1 MTTII
6 MLFAF
11 PIGIYILLGE
21 KKNMQKYQAIFDDFY
36 KNITEDSDIDD
47 KTKIKLFQDMLYN
60 NRYEVVFADKQ
71 KVIGEKKIF
80 SVGWMFVG
88 IGTVYVGLIIY
99 IIYFFYF
106 QKPHH
111 VEFAL
116 K

>member
-1 MTTII
+1 MI
-6 MLFAF
+6 FSF

-36 KNITEDSDIDD
+36 NNIINDDEIDD
-47 KTKIKLFQDMLYN
+47 KAKIDLFQDMLYN
-60 NRYEVVFADKQ
+60 NRYEIVHADKQ

-80 SVGWMFVG
+80 SVGWMFIG
-88 IGTVYVGLIIY
+88 IGTVYIGLIIY
-99 IIYFFYF
+99 IIYYFYF
-106 QKPHH
+106 QKPHR